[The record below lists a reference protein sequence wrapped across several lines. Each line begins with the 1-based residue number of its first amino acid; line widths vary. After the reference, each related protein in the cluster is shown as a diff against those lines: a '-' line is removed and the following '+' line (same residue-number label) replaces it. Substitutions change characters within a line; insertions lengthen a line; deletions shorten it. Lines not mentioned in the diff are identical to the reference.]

1 MRQHST
7 TTMEMVGF
15 VSNRGKPIEMS
26 SELKADKLQVLIRLL
41 NLSTHLMLALVET
54 LVHSCS

>member
-7 TTMEMVGF
+7 TTMELVGF

-26 SELKADKLQVLIRLL
+26 SELKADKLQVT
-41 NLSTHLMLALVET
+41 SAFA
-54 LVHSCS
+54 VHEFFPC